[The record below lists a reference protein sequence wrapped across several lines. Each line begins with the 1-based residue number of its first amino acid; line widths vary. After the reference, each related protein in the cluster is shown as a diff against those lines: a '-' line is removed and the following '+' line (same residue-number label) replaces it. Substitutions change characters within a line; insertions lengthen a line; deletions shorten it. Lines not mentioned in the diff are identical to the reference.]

1 MNSEFQ
7 IPNGNDTITIQ
18 LTVKE
23 ALALSGGEKFLPK
36 SQVALNAK
44 RKLRRELEH
53 RLLPESEKIHYYTLD
68 V

>member
-1 MNSEFQ
+1 MNSFQ
-7 IPNGNDTITIQ
+7 IPNGDETITIQ

-23 ALALSGGEKFLPK
+23 ALALSGGQKFLPK

-53 RLLPESEKIHYYTLD
+53 RLLPESQKVHYYTLD

>member
-7 IPNGNDTITIQ
+7 IPNGDETIMIQ

-23 ALALSGGEKFLPK
+23 ALALSGGQRFLPK
-36 SQVALNAK
+36 SQVALSAK

-53 RLLPESEKIHYYTLD
+53 RLLPESEKVHYYTLD